1 MTPRFAVKAKLLQ
14 LGGQEMPA
22 CPECENAL
30 DIDADDVEEG
40 DVVSC
45 EECGTEF
52 EVVATE
58 PLQLSQVEDDGYDDE
73 DEDVRDDEEE

>member
-1 MTPRFAVKAKLLQ
+1 MIQP
-14 LGGQEMPA
+14 GGREMPA

-30 DIDADDVEEG
+30 VIDTDEVEEG

-58 PLQLSQVEDDGYDDE
+58 PLQLSQVEDEGYDDE
-73 DEDVRDDEEE
+73 DADLREEEEE

>member
-1 MTPRFAVKAKLLQ
+1 
-14 LGGQEMPA
+14 MPA

-30 DIDADDVEEG
+30 VIDTDEVEEG

-58 PLQLSQVEDDGYDDE
+58 PLQLSQVEDEGYDDE
-73 DEDVRDDEEE
+73 EEDLREEEEE